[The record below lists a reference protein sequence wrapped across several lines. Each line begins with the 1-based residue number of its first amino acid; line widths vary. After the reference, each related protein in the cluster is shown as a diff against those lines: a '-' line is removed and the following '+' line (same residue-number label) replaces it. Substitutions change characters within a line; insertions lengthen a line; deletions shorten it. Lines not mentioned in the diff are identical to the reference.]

1 MDSLS
6 GNHISQAL
14 QRVFSQY
21 VPAYLTTYP
30 DFWALALVLLLMGE
44 TGVRGRMG
52 RAECGMGGAGNLA
65 AEGLGLQTS
74 GGIRTGMKTGRKA
87 QLRLLFPTFGIISS
101 LGWIILWWE
110 GAVLFILGFVFN
122 HCQILNNIPALC
134 SQDNNDPHKLQQSE
148 CLWTLPKVSWETKSP
163 PPGNLLLRLTNS
175 FLVLRLKMFV

>member
-101 LGWIILWWE
+101 LGWIILCHG
-110 GAVLFILGFVFN
+110 GAG
-122 HCQILNNIPALC
+122 LC
-134 SQDNNDPHKLQQSE
+134 IAGH
-148 CLWTLPKVSWETKSP
+148 
-163 PPGNLLLRLTNS
+163 
-175 FLVLRLKMFV
+175 